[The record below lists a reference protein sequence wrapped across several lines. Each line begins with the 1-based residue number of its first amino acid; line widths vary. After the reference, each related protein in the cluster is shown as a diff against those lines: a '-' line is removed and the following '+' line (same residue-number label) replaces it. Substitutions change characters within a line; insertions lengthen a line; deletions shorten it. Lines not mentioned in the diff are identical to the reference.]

1 VAKTN
6 VFFIE
11 LPTSNKLKFVCDVT
25 ELFYNQHHSLVIY
38 AHDPKS
44 VTQID
49 QLLWTWKQD
58 SFIPHSRSAQQDTT
72 PVTIYASG
80 EDLADTDVLIQFD
93 PIQPDELSRFRYVI
107 DFAELYDKNRLSD
120 SRRRFKELRNS
131 DNYEIEFLKLGAF
144 LNKKF

>member
-1 VAKTN
+1 MAKTN

-25 ELFYNQHHSLVIY
+25 ELFYNQNHSLAIY

-58 SFIPHSRSAQQDTT
+58 SFIPHSRSGQQDTT
-72 PVTIYASG
+72 PVTISASG
-80 EDLADTDVLIQFD
+80 EDLAHTDVLIQFD